1 MSDDEHDSLTYASAG
16 VDLEARQRVVQRYR
30 EVAKRAGR
38 PEVLGGIGPFAGLF
52 ALGSKY
58 RDPVLVATTDT
69 VGTKGK
75 LAALVGPSTGLRTG
89 RYEGLGHDIV
99 NHCVNDA
106 FTTGAEPLFFM
117 DTIVSA
123 DLADDAKVALVKG
136 VADACVAVGAALLGG
151 ETADMPGVYVPGGFD
166 LIGFVVGV
174 VERQA
179 VIDGSRIAAGDLLFG
194 LPSNGLHTNGYS
206 LARQALGIGVDAGS
220 AEADRRRL
228 ERFEPELG
236 ETLAEALL
244 RPHRC
249 YLPELQPALGLIKG
263 MAHITGGGFEENV
276 PRMLPEGPTT
286 LRQGSGQA
294 GSGQRLGARLDK
306 RAWPVPPIFPFIRR
320 AGSIADAEMYRVFN
334 MGLGMVFAV
343 APSDADRVR
352 ALVPEAIEVGGVVSA
367 RGRGQRV
374 EWAT

>member
-1 MSDDEHDSLTYASAG
+1 MPADKQDSPLTYANVGINLS
-16 VDLEARQRVVQRYR
+16 ERQRVVERYR
-30 EVAKRAGR
+30 EVARGASR

-58 RDPVLVATTDT
+58 QDPVIVATTDT

-75 LAALVGPSTGLRTG
+75 LAALAG

-123 DLADDAKVALVKG
+123 DLPTDAKVALVRG
-136 VADACVAVGAALLGG
+136 VADACRELGIALLGG

-174 VERQA
+174 MERA
-179 VIDGSRIAAGDLLFG
+179 SVIDCTSIQAGDLLFG
-194 LPSNGLHTNGYS
+194 LPANGLHTNGYT
-206 LARQALGIGVDAGS
+206 LARAAMGIGVASGS
-220 AEADRRRL
+220 EEAQRERL
-228 ERFEPELG
+228 LRFEPELG
-236 ETLAEALL
+236 ETLADALL
-244 RPHRC
+244 RPHRV
-249 YLPELQPALGLIKG
+249 YLNDLKPALPFIKG

-276 PRMLPEGPTT
+276 PRMLPDG
-286 LRQGSGQA
+286 
-294 GSGQRLGARLDK
+294 LGARLD
-306 RAWPVPPIFPFIRR
+306 RSAWPVLPVFKLIQR
-320 AGSIADAEMYRVFN
+320 AGGIDEEEMYRVFN

-343 APSDADRVR
+343 SPDTAGRVR
-352 ALVPEAIEVGGVVSA
+352 SLVPGALQVGEVTSLIEGQ
-367 RGRGQRV
+367 QRV
-374 EWAT
+374 ILE